1 MRALSQPLE
10 KFMHNTF
17 IPVDTVQHVF
27 KKSKLILFDRSTVLK
42 SAQSQLSNKLT
53 PESINY
59 IRFHAS
65 CHLFILQGKI
75 NNSSFIGGF
84 IPLFFLDP
92 FSLLLT
98 VGASDFI
105 SDRTEWT

>member
-1 MRALSQPLE
+1 
-10 KFMHNTF
+10 MHNTF

-27 KKSKLILFDRSTVLK
+27 QKSKLILFDRSTVLK

-59 IRFHAS
+59 IQFHAS
-65 CHLFILQGKI
+65 CHFFIQWGKI
-75 NNSSFIGGF
+75 NNSSFKREF

-92 FSLLLT
+92 FNLLLT
-98 VGASDFI
+98 VGASNFI
-105 SDRTEWT
+105 SNRTEWT